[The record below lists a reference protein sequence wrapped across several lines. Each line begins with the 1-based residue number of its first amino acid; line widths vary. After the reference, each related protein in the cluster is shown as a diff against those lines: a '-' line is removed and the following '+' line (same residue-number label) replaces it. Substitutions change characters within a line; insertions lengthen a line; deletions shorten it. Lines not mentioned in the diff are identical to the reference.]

1 MTTPAR
7 IVSFGFA
14 VLALMLVTALVYAD
28 ESIYVSAAI
37 GNTDLEESIDFPID
51 DDATAFRMGF
61 GYEFGND
68 IAVEASYVNLGE
80 FTGNTGF
87 NNIGIS
93 GEVEGLALS
102 AVFRLPLTNRL
113 SATARGGVMAWESEV
128 VTPAFREKFD
138 GDDVFY
144 GLGLEADFSEHF
156 AITGEWQRYELDD
169 SEADV
174 LFLGAQFRF

>member
-1 MTTPAR
+1 MTTAAR
-7 IVSFGFA
+7 IVSFG
-14 VLALMLVTALVYAD
+14 LALLAILLMTALVYAD
-28 ESIYVSAAI
+28 ESIYVSAAV
-37 GNTDLEESIDFPID
+37 GNTDLDESIDFPID
-51 DDATAFRMGF
+51 DDATAFRLGL
-61 GYEFGND
+61 GYSFGND
-68 IAVEASYVNLGE
+68 IALEANYVNLGE

-102 AVFRLPLTNRL
+102 AVFTLPLTDRW

-128 VTPAFREKFD
+128 TTPAFRQKTD

-144 GLGLEADFSEHF
+144 GLGLEANFSENF
-156 AITGEWQRYELDD
+156 AITGEWQRFELDD

-174 LFLGAQFRF
+174 LFIGARFKF